1 MQFGDYILNLRLAA
15 QQSLTDAARDL
26 GMSPQRLCDIEQGRR
41 VFKHPPLELL
51 RNISVLYKHPFASLV
66 ANTEFFQYEKQIVS
80 DLLADLDPLTRELEH
95 KAVAMLVEA
104 RQYTPEME
112 AICSEAVALTQS
124 LKMAIMLAKTRFSK
138 APRKSRGVPNPTK
151 KAG

>member
-1 MQFGDYILNLRLAA
+1 MHFGDYICKLRLAA
-15 QQSLTDAARDL
+15 DFSLTDAARDL
-26 GMSPQRLCDIEQGRR
+26 GMSPQRLCDMEQGRR

-51 RNISVLYKHPFASLV
+51 RNISAIYKHPFASIV

-80 DLLADLDPLTRELEH
+80 ALLSDLDPLTRELEQ
-95 KAVAMLVEA
+95 KAVAMLVES

-112 AICSEAVALTQS
+112 ALCSEAVALTQA
-124 LKMAIMLAKTRFSK
+124 LKMALMLAKTRFSK
-138 APRKSRGVPNPTK
+138 APRKSSSALSPTK